1 MPKLMDR
8 VDWMKTMADVGSAE
22 GVWCENIS
30 GDSDTV
36 SFSLPE
42 SGRYRIILVKLKEV
56 HRPNVASRTSVTSRT
71 SRNRQISPK
80 VRALRGAAKVKD
92 GRDYKDILAEAL
104 VEKYEALG

>member
-8 VDWMKTMADVGSAE
+8 VDWMKTVADVGSAE

-42 SGRYRIILVKLKEV
+42 SGRYRIILVKLEEV
-56 HRPNVASRTSVTSRT
+56 HRPNVASRT

>member
-8 VDWMKTMADVGSAE
+8 VDWMKTVADVGSAE

-42 SGRYRIILVKLKEV
+42 SGRYRIILVKLEEV
-56 HRPNVASRTSVTSRT
+56 HRPNVASRT

-92 GRDYKDILAEAL
+92 GRDYKNILAEAL